1 MKNKKK
7 DFNDEEKLNID
18 KKENVIK
25 NSSDSEQIH
34 DSSISDAKIN
44 NDSSPIISKKSIFD
58 NKCFTSSIITFVV
71 CLCLFGL
78 FYEFYLKN
86 LVVETTKTIKD
97 VTVTDTGIADAVEK
111 VYDSVVTVKNYVRG
125 QLYSTGSGFVFK
137 TDDKNGYILT
147 NYHVINGGSEVSVVF
162 TNNKEY
168 KVEVV
173 GYDEY
178 SDIAVL
184 SVEKKDIIST
194 AQIGSS
200 DDLRIGDT
208 TFAVGTPVDSSVY
221 SWSVTRGILSGKDR
235 MVQVDN
241 YVMSVLQTDTAIN
254 SGNSGGPLC
263 NSNGEVIGITNMKLA
278 SSQIEGMGFAIPIE
292 DAVKNAETIISGKK
306 ISRPYLGISIYDSN
320 NYFNNN
326 SGVYVESVESGG
338 AADKAGIKKGDKIL
352 KIEDVEITNTS
363 YFRYQLYKYD
373 IGDKIKIT
381 VERNGSEKTLT
392 VTLTGSGVKN

>member
-1 MKNKKK
+1 MSDIKDKKK
-7 DFNDEEKLNID
+7 NIKVNDADYVESNSKPEKKD
-18 KKENVIK
+18 IK
-25 NSSDSEQIH
+25 SSKSTNGIVY
-34 DSSISDAKIN
+34 
-44 NDSSPIISKKSIFD
+44 IIL
-58 NKCFTSSIITFVV
+58 TFCV
-71 CLCLFGL
+71 CLCLFGG
-78 FYEFYLKN
+78 FYEFYLKH
-86 LVVETTKTIKD
+86 LVIETTKTIKD
-97 VTVTDTGIADAVEK
+97 VTITDTGIADAVEK
-111 VYDSVVTVKNYVRG
+111 VYDSVVTVKNYVRN

-137 TDDKNGYILT
+137 VDNKYGYILT
-147 NYHVINGGSEVSVVF
+147 NYHVISGGNEVSVVF
-162 TNNKEY
+162 TNNKDE
-168 KVEVV
+168 KVTIV

-184 SVEKKDIIST
+184 AVDKSLVLAT

-200 DDLRIGDT
+200 NDMRIGDT

-320 NYFNNN
+320 NYFNNT
-326 SGVYVESVESGG
+326 SGVYVESVEKNG
-338 AADKAGIKKGDKIL
+338 AAYNAGIKSGDKIL
-352 KIEDVEITNTS
+352 KVNGVEIANTS
-363 YFRYQLYKYD
+363 YFRYQLYKYN

-381 VERNGSEKTLT
+381 IERNGIEKTLT
-392 VTLTGSGVKN
+392 VTLAGSGNKN

>member
-1 MKNKKK
+1 MSDIKDKKK
-7 DFNDEEKLNID
+7 NIKVNDADYVESNSKAEKKD
-18 KKENVIK
+18 IK
-25 NSSDSEQIH
+25 SSKSTNGIVY
-34 DSSISDAKIN
+34 
-44 NDSSPIISKKSIFD
+44 IIL
-58 NKCFTSSIITFVV
+58 TFCV
-71 CLCLFGL
+71 CLCLFGG
-78 FYEFYLKN
+78 FYEFYLKH
-86 LVVETTKTIKD
+86 LVIETTKTIKD
-97 VTVTDTGIADAVEK
+97 VTITDTGIADAVEK
-111 VYDSVVTVKNYVRG
+111 VYDSVVTVKNYVRNR
-125 QLYSTGSGFVFK
+125 LYSTGSGFVFK
-137 TDDKNGYILT
+137 IDNKYGYILT
-147 NYHVINGGSEVSVVF
+147 NYHVISGGNEVSVVF
-162 TNNKEY
+162 TNNKDE
-168 KVEVV
+168 KVTIV

-184 SVEKKDIIST
+184 AVDKSLVLAT

-200 DDLRIGDT
+200 NDMSIGDT

-320 NYFNNN
+320 NYFNNT
-326 SGVYVESVESGG
+326 SGVYVESVEKNG
-338 AADKAGIKKGDKIL
+338 AAYNAGIKSGDKIL
-352 KIEDVEITNTS
+352 KVNGVEIANTS
-363 YFRYQLYKYD
+363 YFRYQLYKYN

-381 VERNGSEKTLT
+381 IERNGIEKTLT
-392 VTLTGSGVKN
+392 VTLAGSGNKN

>member
-1 MKNKKK
+1 MNDKKDKKK
-7 DFNDEEKLNID
+7 NVKVIDDEHTETHSKPENKTFNANKSTNGIVY
-18 KKENVIK
+18 VIL
-25 NSSDSEQIH
+25 
-34 DSSISDAKIN
+34 
-44 NDSSPIISKKSIFD
+44 
-58 NKCFTSSIITFVV
+58 TFCV
-71 CLCLFGL
+71 CLCLFGG
-78 FYEFYLKN
+78 FYELYLKH
-86 LVVETTKTIKD
+86 LVVETTKAIKD

-111 VYDSVVTVKNYVRG
+111 VYDSVVTVKNYARN

-137 TDDKNGYILT
+137 IDDKYAYILT
-147 NYHVINGGSEVSVVF
+147 NYHVINGGSEVSVIF
-162 TNNKEY
+162 TNNKEE
-168 KVEVV
+168 KVTVV

-184 SVEKKDIIST
+184 AVDKSLVLAT

-200 DDLRIGDT
+200 NDMRVGDT

-235 MVQVDN
+235 LVQSDN

-306 ISRPYLGISIYDSN
+306 INRPYLGVSIYDSN
-320 NYFNNN
+320 SYFNNN
-326 SGVYVESVESGG
+326 SGVYVESVEKNG
-338 AADKAGIKKGDKIL
+338 AADKAGIKSGDKIL
-352 KIEDVEITNTS
+352 KVNDVEITNTS

-381 VERNGSEKTLT
+381 IERNGNEKTLT
-392 VTLTGSGVKN
+392 VTLTGNGDKN

>member
-1 MKNKKK
+1 MNDKKDKKK
-7 DFNDEEKLNID
+7 NVKVIDDEHTETHSKPENKTFNANKSTNGIVY
-18 KKENVIK
+18 VIL
-25 NSSDSEQIH
+25 
-34 DSSISDAKIN
+34 
-44 NDSSPIISKKSIFD
+44 
-58 NKCFTSSIITFVV
+58 TFCVY
-71 CLCLFGL
+71 LCLFGG
-78 FYEFYLKN
+78 FYELYLKH

-111 VYDSVVTVKNYVRG
+111 VYDSVVTVKNYARN

-137 TDDKNGYILT
+137 IDDKYAYILT
-147 NYHVINGGSEVSVVF
+147 NYHVINGGSEVSVIF
-162 TNNKEY
+162 TNNKEE
-168 KVEVV
+168 KVTVV

-184 SVEKKDIIST
+184 AVDKSLVLAT

-200 DDLRIGDT
+200 KDMRVGDT

-235 MVQVDN
+235 LVQSDN

-292 DAVKNAETIISGKK
+292 DAVTNAETIISGKK
-306 ISRPYLGISIYDSN
+306 ISRPYLGVSIYDSN

-326 SGVYVESVESGG
+326 TGVYVESVEKNGP
-338 AADKAGIKKGDKIL
+338 ADKAGIKSGDKIL
-352 KIEDVEITNTS
+352 KVNDVDIANTS
-363 YFRYQLYKYD
+363 YFRYQLYKYN

-381 VERNGSEKTLT
+381 IERNGSEKTLT
-392 VTLTGSGVKN
+392 VTLTGSGEKN

>member
-1 MKNKKK
+1 MSDIKDKKK
-7 DFNDEEKLNID
+7 NIKVNDADYVESNSKAEKKD
-18 KKENVIK
+18 IK
-25 NSSDSEQIH
+25 SSKSTNGIVY
-34 DSSISDAKIN
+34 
-44 NDSSPIISKKSIFD
+44 IIL
-58 NKCFTSSIITFVV
+58 TFCV
-71 CLCLFGL
+71 CLCLFGG
-78 FYEFYLKN
+78 FYEFYLKH
-86 LVVETTKTIKD
+86 LVIETTKTIKD
-97 VTVTDTGIADAVEK
+97 VTITDTGIADAVEK
-111 VYDSVVTVKNYVRG
+111 VYDSVVTVKNYVRNR
-125 QLYSTGSGFVFK
+125 LYSTGSGFVFK
-137 TDDKNGYILT
+137 IDNKYGYILT
-147 NYHVINGGSEVSVVF
+147 NYHVISGGNEVSVVF
-162 TNNKEY
+162 TNNKDE
-168 KVEVV
+168 KVTIV

-184 SVEKKDIIST
+184 AVDKSLVLDI

-200 DDLRIGDT
+200 NDMRIGDT

-320 NYFNNN
+320 NYFNNT
-326 SGVYVESVESGG
+326 SGVYVESVEKNG
-338 AADKAGIKKGDKIL
+338 AAYNAGIKSGDKIL
-352 KIEDVEITNTS
+352 KVNGVEIANTS
-363 YFRYQLYKYD
+363 YFRYQLYKYN

-381 VERNGSEKTLT
+381 IERNGIEKTLT
-392 VTLTGSGVKN
+392 VTLAGSGNKN

>member
-1 MKNKKK
+1 MSDIKDKKK
-7 DFNDEEKLNID
+7 NIKVNDADYFESNSKREKND
-18 KKENVIK
+18 IK
-25 NSSDSEQIH
+25 SSKSTNGIVY
-34 DSSISDAKIN
+34 
-44 NDSSPIISKKSIFD
+44 IIL
-58 NKCFTSSIITFVV
+58 TFCV
-71 CLCLFGL
+71 CLCLFGG
-78 FYEFYLKN
+78 FYEFYLKH
-86 LVVETTKTIKD
+86 LVIETTKTIKD
-97 VTVTDTGIADAVEK
+97 VTITDTGIADAVEK
-111 VYDSVVTVKNYVRG
+111 VYDSVVTVKNYVRN

-137 TDDKNGYILT
+137 IDNKYGYILT
-147 NYHVINGGSEVSVVF
+147 NYHVISGGNEVSVVF
-162 TNNKEY
+162 TNNKDE
-168 KVEVV
+168 KVTIV

-184 SVEKKDIIST
+184 AVDKSLVLAT

-200 DDLRIGDT
+200 NDMRIGDT

-320 NYFNNN
+320 NYFNNT
-326 SGVYVESVESGG
+326 SGVYVESVEKNG
-338 AADKAGIKKGDKIL
+338 AAYNAGIKSGDKIL
-352 KIEDVEITNTS
+352 KVNGVEIANTS
-363 YFRYQLYKYD
+363 YFRYQLYKYN

-381 VERNGSEKTLT
+381 IERNGIEKTLT
-392 VTLTGSGVKN
+392 VTLAGSGNKN

>member
-1 MKNKKK
+1 MSDIKDKKK
-7 DFNDEEKLNID
+7 NIKVNDADYFESNSKREKND
-18 KKENVIK
+18 IK
-25 NSSDSEQIH
+25 SSKSTNGIVY
-34 DSSISDAKIN
+34 
-44 NDSSPIISKKSIFD
+44 IIL
-58 NKCFTSSIITFVV
+58 TFCV
-71 CLCLFGL
+71 CLCLFGG
-78 FYEFYLKN
+78 FYEFYLKH
-86 LVVETTKTIKD
+86 LVIETTKTIKD
-97 VTVTDTGIADAVEK
+97 VTITDTGIADAVEK
-111 VYDSVVTVKNYVRG
+111 VYDSVVTVKNYVRN

-137 TDDKNGYILT
+137 IDNKYGYILT
-147 NYHVINGGSEVSVVF
+147 NYHVISGGNEVSVVF
-162 TNNKEY
+162 TNNKDE
-168 KVEVV
+168 KVTIV

-184 SVEKKDIIST
+184 AVDKSLVLAT
-194 AQIGSS
+194 AQLGSS
-200 DDLRIGDT
+200 NNMRIGDT

-320 NYFNNN
+320 SYFNNT
-326 SGVYVESVESGG
+326 SGVYVESVEKNG
-338 AADKAGIKKGDKIL
+338 AADKAGIKSGDKIL
-352 KIEDVEITNTS
+352 KVNGVEIANTS
-363 YFRYQLYKYD
+363 YFRYQLYKYN

-381 VERNGSEKTLT
+381 IERNGIEKTLT
-392 VTLTGSGVKN
+392 VTLAGSGDKN

>member
-1 MKNKKK
+1 MNDKNDKKK
-7 DFNDEEKLNID
+7 NGKVIDDEHTETHSKPENKTFNANKSTNCIVY
-18 KKENVIK
+18 VIL
-25 NSSDSEQIH
+25 
-34 DSSISDAKIN
+34 
-44 NDSSPIISKKSIFD
+44 
-58 NKCFTSSIITFVV
+58 TFCV
-71 CLCLFGL
+71 CLCLFGG
-78 FYEFYLKN
+78 FYELYLKH

-111 VYDSVVTVKNYVRG
+111 VYDSVVTVKNYARN

-137 TDDKNGYILT
+137 IDDKYGYILT
-147 NYHVINGGSEVSVVF
+147 NYHVINGGNEVSVVF
-162 TNNKEY
+162 TNNKEE
-168 KVEVV
+168 KVTVV

-184 SVEKKDIIST
+184 AVDKSLVLST

-200 DDLRIGDT
+200 NDMRIGDT

-221 SWSVTRGILSGKDR
+221 SWSVTRGILSGKNR

-292 DAVKNAETIISGKK
+292 DAVTNAETIISGKK
-306 ISRPYLGISIYDSN
+306 ISRPYLGVSIYDSN

-326 SGVYVESVESGG
+326 TGVYVESVEKNGP
-338 AADKAGIKKGDKIL
+338 ADKAGIKSGDKIL
-352 KIEDVEITNTS
+352 KVNDVDIANTS
-363 YFRYQLYKYD
+363 YFRYQLYKYN

-381 VERNGSEKTLT
+381 IERNGSEKTLT
-392 VTLTGSGVKN
+392 VTLTGSGEKN

>member
-1 MKNKKK
+1 MNDKKDKKK
-7 DFNDEEKLNID
+7 NVKVIDDEHTETHSKPENKTFNANKSTNGIVY
-18 KKENVIK
+18 VIL
-25 NSSDSEQIH
+25 
-34 DSSISDAKIN
+34 
-44 NDSSPIISKKSIFD
+44 
-58 NKCFTSSIITFVV
+58 TFCV
-71 CLCLFGL
+71 CLCLFGG
-78 FYEFYLKN
+78 FYELYLKH

-111 VYDSVVTVKNYVRG
+111 VYDSVVTVKNYARNK
-125 QLYSTGSGFVFK
+125 LYSTGSGFVFK
-137 TDDKNGYILT
+137 IDDKYGYILT
-147 NYHVINGGSEVSVVF
+147 NYHVINGGSEVSVIF
-162 TNNKEY
+162 TNNKEE
-168 KVEVV
+168 KVTVV

-184 SVEKKDIIST
+184 AVDKSLVLAT

-200 DDLRIGDT
+200 NDMRVGDT

-235 MVQVDN
+235 LVQSDN

-306 ISRPYLGISIYDSN
+306 INRPYLGVSIYDSN
-320 NYFNNN
+320 SYLNNN
-326 SGVYVESVESGG
+326 SGVYVESVEKNG
-338 AADKAGIKKGDKIL
+338 AADKAGIKSGDKIL
-352 KIEDVEITNTS
+352 KVNDVEITNTS

-381 VERNGSEKTLT
+381 IERNGNEKTLT
-392 VTLTGSGVKN
+392 VTLTGNGDKN

>member
-1 MKNKKK
+1 MNDKKDKKK
-7 DFNDEEKLNID
+7 NVKVIDDEHTETHSKPENKTFNANKSTNGIVY
-18 KKENVIK
+18 VIL
-25 NSSDSEQIH
+25 
-34 DSSISDAKIN
+34 
-44 NDSSPIISKKSIFD
+44 
-58 NKCFTSSIITFVV
+58 TFCV
-71 CLCLFGL
+71 CLCLFGG
-78 FYEFYLKN
+78 FYELYLKH

-111 VYDSVVTVKNYVRG
+111 VYDSVVTVKNYARN

-137 TDDKNGYILT
+137 IDDKYAYILT
-147 NYHVINGGSEVSVVF
+147 NYHVINGGSEVSVIF
-162 TNNKEY
+162 TNNKEE
-168 KVEVV
+168 KVTVV

-184 SVEKKDIIST
+184 AVDKSLVLAT

-200 DDLRIGDT
+200 KDMRVGDT

-221 SWSVTRGILSGKDR
+221 SWSVTRGILSGKNR

-292 DAVKNAETIISGKK
+292 DAVTNAETIISGKK
-306 ISRPYLGISIYDSN
+306 ISRPYLGVSIYDSN

-326 SGVYVESVESGG
+326 TGVYVESVEKNGP
-338 AADKAGIKKGDKIL
+338 ADKAGIKSGDKIL
-352 KIEDVEITNTS
+352 KVNDVDIANTS
-363 YFRYQLYKYD
+363 YFRYQLYKYN

-381 VERNGSEKTLT
+381 IERNGSEKTLT
-392 VTLTGSGVKN
+392 VTLTGSGEKN

>member
-1 MKNKKK
+1 MEKDEVKKNNLKSKKHYNKKYS
-7 DFNDEEKLNID
+7 NNSNNEIE
-18 KKENVIK
+18 
-25 NSSDSEQIH
+25 NSSNYNEEI
-34 DSSISDAKIN
+34 KT
-44 NDSSPIISKKSIFD
+44 PTVEKKTIFD
-58 NKCFTSSIITFVV
+58 NKGITYSIITFCV

-97 VTVTDTGIADAVEK
+97 VTVTDSGIADAVEK

-137 TDDKNGYILT
+137 IDDKYGYILT
-147 NYHVINGGSEVSVVF
+147 NYHVINGGSEVSVIF
-162 TNNKEY
+162 TNNKEE
-168 KVEVV
+168 KVNVV

-184 SVEKKDIIST
+184 AVDKSNILAT

-200 DDLRIGDT
+200 EDLRIGDT

-221 SWSVTRGILSGKDR
+221 SWSVTRGILSGKNR

-292 DAVKNAETIISGKK
+292 DAVKNAESIISGKK
-306 ISRPYLGISIYDSN
+306 ISRPYLGVSIYDSN
-320 NYFNNN
+320 NYFNNE
-326 SGVYVESVESGG
+326 SGVYVESVEENG

-352 KIEDVEITNTS
+352 KINDTEITNTS
-363 YFRYQLYKYD
+363 YFRYQLYKYN

-381 VERNGSEKTLT
+381 VSRNGSEKTFT
-392 VTLTGSGVKN
+392 VTLIGSGEKN

>member
-1 MKNKKK
+1 MSDIKDKKK
-7 DFNDEEKLNID
+7 NIKVNDADYVESNSKPEKKD
-18 KKENVIK
+18 IK
-25 NSSDSEQIH
+25 SSKSTNGIVY
-34 DSSISDAKIN
+34 
-44 NDSSPIISKKSIFD
+44 IIL
-58 NKCFTSSIITFVV
+58 TFCV
-71 CLCLFGL
+71 CLCLFGG
-78 FYEFYLKN
+78 FYEFYLKH
-86 LVVETTKTIKD
+86 LVIETTKTIKD
-97 VTVTDTGIADAVEK
+97 VTITDTGIADAVEK
-111 VYDSVVTVKNYVRG
+111 VYDSVVTVKNYVRN

-137 TDDKNGYILT
+137 IDNKYGYILT
-147 NYHVINGGSEVSVVF
+147 NYHVISGGNEVSVVF
-162 TNNKEY
+162 TNNKDE
-168 KVEVV
+168 KVTIV

-184 SVEKKDIIST
+184 AVDKSLVLAT
-194 AQIGSS
+194 AQLGSS
-200 DDLRIGDT
+200 NDMRIGDT

-320 NYFNNN
+320 NYFNNT
-326 SGVYVESVESGG
+326 SGVYVESVEKNG
-338 AADKAGIKKGDKIL
+338 AAYNAGIKSGDKIL
-352 KIEDVEITNTS
+352 KVNGVEIANTS
-363 YFRYQLYKYD
+363 YFRYQLYKYN

-381 VERNGSEKTLT
+381 IERNGIEKTLT
-392 VTLTGSGVKN
+392 VTLAGSGDKN

>member
-1 MKNKKK
+1 MNNKK
-7 DFNDEEKLNID
+7 D
-18 KKENVIK
+18 KKKNVKVIDDEHTETHSKPENKTFNANKSTNGIVYVIL
-25 NSSDSEQIH
+25 
-34 DSSISDAKIN
+34 
-44 NDSSPIISKKSIFD
+44 
-58 NKCFTSSIITFVV
+58 TFCV
-71 CLCLFGL
+71 CLCLFGG
-78 FYEFYLKN
+78 FYELYLKH

-111 VYDSVVTVKNYVRG
+111 VYDSVVTVKNYVRN

-137 TDDKNGYILT
+137 TDDKYGYILT
-147 NYHVINGGSEVSVVF
+147 NYHVINGGNEVSVVF
-162 TNNKEY
+162 TNNKEE
-168 KVEVV
+168 KVTVV

-184 SVEKKDIIST
+184 AVDKSLVLST

-200 DDLRIGDT
+200 NDMRIGDT

-221 SWSVTRGILSGKDR
+221 SWSVTRGILSGKNR

-278 SSQIEGMGFAIPIE
+278 SSQIEGIGFAIPIE
-292 DAVKNAETIISGKK
+292 DALKNAESIISGKK
-306 ISRPYLGISIYDSN
+306 ITRPYIGISVYDST
-320 NYFNNN
+320 NYFSGE
-326 SGVYVESVESGG
+326 SGVYVEYVEKGG
-338 AADKAGIKKGDKIL
+338 AAEKAGFKSGDKIV
-352 KIEDVEITNTS
+352 KINDVEITNSS
-363 YFRYQLYKYD
+363 YFRYQLYKYN

-381 VERNGSEKTLT
+381 VNRNGVDKTLT
-392 VTLTGSGVKN
+392 VTLSSSGSKN

>member
-1 MKNKKK
+1 MSYIKDKKK
-7 DFNDEEKLNID
+7 NIKVNDADYVESNSKPEKKD
-18 KKENVIK
+18 IK
-25 NSSDSEQIH
+25 SSKSTNGIVY
-34 DSSISDAKIN
+34 
-44 NDSSPIISKKSIFD
+44 IIL
-58 NKCFTSSIITFVV
+58 TFCV
-71 CLCLFGL
+71 CLCLFGG
-78 FYEFYLKN
+78 FYEFYLKH
-86 LVVETTKTIKD
+86 LVIETTKTIKD
-97 VTVTDTGIADAVEK
+97 VTITDTGIADAVEK
-111 VYDSVVTVKNYVRG
+111 VYDSVVTVKNYVRN

-137 TDDKNGYILT
+137 IDNKYGYILT
-147 NYHVINGGSEVSVVF
+147 NYHVISGGNEVSVVF
-162 TNNKEY
+162 TNNKDE
-168 KVEVV
+168 KVTIV

-184 SVEKKDIIST
+184 AVDKSLVLAT

-200 DDLRIGDT
+200 NDMRIGDT

-320 NYFNNN
+320 NYFNNT
-326 SGVYVESVESGG
+326 SGVYVESVEKNG
-338 AADKAGIKKGDKIL
+338 AAYNAGIKSGDKIL
-352 KIEDVEITNTS
+352 KVNGVEIANTS
-363 YFRYQLYKYD
+363 YFRYQLYKYN

-381 VERNGSEKTLT
+381 IERNGIEKTLT
-392 VTLTGSGVKN
+392 VTLAGSGNKN

>member
-1 MKNKKK
+1 MSDIKDKKK
-7 DFNDEEKLNID
+7 NIKVNDADYVESNSKREKND
-18 KKENVIK
+18 IK
-25 NSSDSEQIH
+25 SSKSTNGIVY
-34 DSSISDAKIN
+34 
-44 NDSSPIISKKSIFD
+44 IIL
-58 NKCFTSSIITFVV
+58 TFCV
-71 CLCLFGL
+71 CLCLFGG
-78 FYEFYLKN
+78 FYEFYLKH
-86 LVVETTKTIKD
+86 LVIETTKTIKD
-97 VTVTDTGIADAVEK
+97 VTITDTGIADAVEK
-111 VYDSVVTVKNYVRG
+111 VYDSVVTVKNYVRN

-137 TDDKNGYILT
+137 VDNKYGYILT
-147 NYHVINGGSEVSVVF
+147 NYHVISGGNEVSVVF
-162 TNNKEY
+162 TNNKDE
-168 KVEVV
+168 KVTIV

-184 SVEKKDIIST
+184 AVDKSLILAT
-194 AQIGSS
+194 AQLGSS
-200 DDLRIGDT
+200 NDMRIGDT

-320 NYFNNN
+320 NYFNNT
-326 SGVYVESVESGG
+326 SGVYVESVEKNG
-338 AADKAGIKKGDKIL
+338 AAYNAGIKSGDKIL
-352 KIEDVEITNTS
+352 KVNGVEIANTS
-363 YFRYQLYKYD
+363 YFRYQLYKYN

-381 VERNGSEKTLT
+381 IERNGIEKTLT
-392 VTLTGSGVKN
+392 VTLAGSGNKN

>member
-1 MKNKKK
+1 MSDIKDKKK
-7 DFNDEEKLNID
+7 NIKVNDADYVESNSKAEKKD
-18 KKENVIK
+18 IK
-25 NSSDSEQIH
+25 SSKSTNGIVY
-34 DSSISDAKIN
+34 
-44 NDSSPIISKKSIFD
+44 IIL
-58 NKCFTSSIITFVV
+58 TFCV
-71 CLCLFGL
+71 CLCLFGG
-78 FYEFYLKN
+78 FYEFYLKH
-86 LVVETTKTIKD
+86 LVIETTKTIKD
-97 VTVTDTGIADAVEK
+97 VTITDTGIADAVEK
-111 VYDSVVTVKNYVRG
+111 VYDSVVTVKNYVRN

-137 TDDKNGYILT
+137 VDNKYGYILT
-147 NYHVINGGSEVSVVF
+147 NYHVISGGNEVSVVF
-162 TNNKEY
+162 TNNKDE
-168 KVEVV
+168 KVTIV

-184 SVEKKDIIST
+184 AVDKSLVLDI

-200 DDLRIGDT
+200 NDMRIGDT

-320 NYFNNN
+320 NYFNNT
-326 SGVYVESVESGG
+326 SGVYVESVEKNG
-338 AADKAGIKKGDKIL
+338 AAYNAGIKSGDKIL
-352 KIEDVEITNTS
+352 KVNGVEIANTS
-363 YFRYQLYKYD
+363 YFRYQLYKYN

-381 VERNGSEKTLT
+381 IERNGIEKTLT
-392 VTLTGSGVKN
+392 VTLAGSGDKN

>member
-1 MKNKKK
+1 MSDIKDKKK
-7 DFNDEEKLNID
+7 NVNANEADYVETNSKQEKRNI
-18 KKENVIK
+18 
-25 NSSDSEQIH
+25 
-34 DSSISDAKIN
+34 
-44 NDSSPIISKKSIFD
+44 KSIKST
-58 NKCFTSSIITFVV
+58 NGIVYVILTFCV
-71 CLCLFGL
+71 CLCLFGG
-78 FYEFYLKN
+78 FYEFYLKH
-86 LVVETTKTIKD
+86 LVIETTKTIKD
-97 VTVTDTGIADAVEK
+97 VTITDTGIADAVEK
-111 VYDSVVTVKNYVRG
+111 VYDSVVTVKNYVRN

-137 TDDKNGYILT
+137 IDNKYGYILT
-147 NYHVINGGSEVSVVF
+147 NYHVISGGNEVSVVF
-162 TNNKEY
+162 TNNKDE
-168 KVEVV
+168 KVTIV

-184 SVEKKDIIST
+184 AVDKSLVLST

-200 DDLRIGDT
+200 NDMRIGDT

-306 ISRPYLGISIYDSN
+306 IRRPYLGISIYDSN
-320 NYFNNN
+320 SYFNNT
-326 SGVYVESVESGG
+326 SGVYVESVEKNG
-338 AADKAGIKKGDKIL
+338 AAYNAGIKSGDKIL
-352 KIEDVEITNTS
+352 KVNGVEIANTS
-363 YFRYQLYKYD
+363 YFRYQLYKYN

-381 VERNGSEKTLT
+381 IERNGIEKTLT
-392 VTLTGSGVKN
+392 VTLAGSGDKN

>member
-1 MKNKKK
+1 MSDIKDKKK
-7 DFNDEEKLNID
+7 NIKVNDADYVESNSKAEKKD
-18 KKENVIK
+18 IK
-25 NSSDSEQIH
+25 SSKSTNGIVY
-34 DSSISDAKIN
+34 
-44 NDSSPIISKKSIFD
+44 IIL
-58 NKCFTSSIITFVV
+58 TFCV
-71 CLCLFGL
+71 CLCLFGG
-78 FYEFYLKN
+78 FYEFYLKH
-86 LVVETTKTIKD
+86 LVIETTKTIKD
-97 VTVTDTGIADAVEK
+97 VTITDTGIADAVEK
-111 VYDSVVTVKNYVRG
+111 VYDSVVTVKNYVRN

-137 TDDKNGYILT
+137 IDNKYGYILT
-147 NYHVINGGSEVSVVF
+147 NYHVISGGNEVSVVF
-162 TNNKEY
+162 TNNKDE
-168 KVEVV
+168 KATIV

-184 SVEKKDIIST
+184 AVDKSLVLAT
-194 AQIGSS
+194 AQLGSS
-200 DDLRIGDT
+200 NDMRIGDT

-320 NYFNNN
+320 NYFNNT
-326 SGVYVESVESGG
+326 SGVYVESVEKNG
-338 AADKAGIKKGDKIL
+338 AAYNAGIKSGDKIL
-352 KIEDVEITNTS
+352 KVNGVEIANTS
-363 YFRYQLYKYD
+363 YFRYQLYKYN

-381 VERNGSEKTLT
+381 IERNGIEKTLT
-392 VTLTGSGVKN
+392 VTLAGSGNKN

>member
-1 MKNKKK
+1 MSDIKDKKK
-7 DFNDEEKLNID
+7 NIKVNDADYVESNSKPEKKD
-18 KKENVIK
+18 IK
-25 NSSDSEQIH
+25 SSKSTNGIVY
-34 DSSISDAKIN
+34 
-44 NDSSPIISKKSIFD
+44 IIL
-58 NKCFTSSIITFVV
+58 TFCV
-71 CLCLFGL
+71 CLCLFGG
-78 FYEFYLKN
+78 FYEFYLKH
-86 LVVETTKTIKD
+86 LVIETTKTIKD
-97 VTVTDTGIADAVEK
+97 VTITDTGIADAVEK
-111 VYDSVVTVKNYVRG
+111 VYDSVVTVKNYVRN

-137 TDDKNGYILT
+137 IDNKYGYILT
-147 NYHVINGGSEVSVVF
+147 NYHVISGGNEVSVVF
-162 TNNKEY
+162 TNNKDE
-168 KVEVV
+168 KVTIV

-184 SVEKKDIIST
+184 AVDKSLVLST

-200 DDLRIGDT
+200 NDMRIGDT

-263 NSNGEVIGITNMKLA
+263 DSNGEVIGITNMKLA

-320 NYFNNN
+320 NYFNNT
-326 SGVYVESVESGG
+326 SGVYVESVEKNG
-338 AADKAGIKKGDKIL
+338 AAYNAGIKSGDKIL
-352 KIEDVEITNTS
+352 KVNGVEIANTS
-363 YFRYQLYKYD
+363 YFRYQLYKYN

-381 VERNGSEKTLT
+381 IERNGIEKTLT
-392 VTLTGSGVKN
+392 VTLAGSGNKN

>member
-1 MKNKKK
+1 MSDIKDKKK
-7 DFNDEEKLNID
+7 NIKVNDADYVESNSKPEKKD
-18 KKENVIK
+18 IK
-25 NSSDSEQIH
+25 SSKSTNGIVY
-34 DSSISDAKIN
+34 
-44 NDSSPIISKKSIFD
+44 IIL
-58 NKCFTSSIITFVV
+58 TFCV
-71 CLCLFGL
+71 CLCLFGG
-78 FYEFYLKN
+78 FYEFYLKH
-86 LVVETTKTIKD
+86 LVIETTKTIKD
-97 VTVTDTGIADAVEK
+97 VTITDTGIADAVEK
-111 VYDSVVTVKNYVRG
+111 VYDSVVTVKNYVRN

-137 TDDKNGYILT
+137 IDNKYGYILT
-147 NYHVINGGSEVSVVF
+147 NYHVISGGNEVSVVF
-162 TNNKEY
+162 TNNKDE
-168 KVEVV
+168 KVTIV

-184 SVEKKDIIST
+184 AVDKSLVLDI

-200 DDLRIGDT
+200 NDMRIGDT

-320 NYFNNN
+320 NYFNNT
-326 SGVYVESVESGG
+326 SGVYVETVEKNG
-338 AADKAGIKKGDKIL
+338 AAYNAGIKSGDKIL
-352 KIEDVEITNTS
+352 KVNGVEIANTS
-363 YFRYQLYKYD
+363 YFRYQLYKYN

-381 VERNGSEKTLT
+381 IERNGIEKTLT
-392 VTLTGSGVKN
+392 VTLAGSGNKN

>member
-1 MKNKKK
+1 MSDIKDKKK
-7 DFNDEEKLNID
+7 NIKVNDADYVESNSKPEKKD
-18 KKENVIK
+18 IK
-25 NSSDSEQIH
+25 SSKSTNGIVY
-34 DSSISDAKIN
+34 
-44 NDSSPIISKKSIFD
+44 IIL
-58 NKCFTSSIITFVV
+58 TFCV
-71 CLCLFGL
+71 CLCLFGG
-78 FYEFYLKN
+78 FYEFYLKH
-86 LVVETTKTIKD
+86 LVIETTKTIKD
-97 VTVTDTGIADAVEK
+97 VTITDTGIADAVEK
-111 VYDSVVTVKNYVRG
+111 VYDSVVTVKNYVRN

-137 TDDKNGYILT
+137 IDNKYGYILT
-147 NYHVINGGSEVSVVF
+147 NYHVISGGNEVSVVF
-162 TNNKEY
+162 TNNKDE
-168 KVEVV
+168 KVTIV

-184 SVEKKDIIST
+184 AVDKSLVLDI

-200 DDLRIGDT
+200 NDMRIGDT

-278 SSQIEGMGFAIPIE
+278 NSQIEGMGFAIPIE

-320 NYFNNN
+320 NYFNNT
-326 SGVYVESVESGG
+326 SGVYVESVEKNG
-338 AADKAGIKKGDKIL
+338 AAYNAGIKSGDKIL
-352 KIEDVEITNTS
+352 KVNGVEIANTS
-363 YFRYQLYKYD
+363 YFRYQLYKYN

-381 VERNGSEKTLT
+381 IERNGIEKTLT
-392 VTLTGSGVKN
+392 VTLAGSGNKN

>member
-1 MKNKKK
+1 MSDIKDKKK
-7 DFNDEEKLNID
+7 NVKVNDVEYSETALKEEKKTFKTN
-18 KKENVIK
+18 
-25 NSSDSEQIH
+25 
-34 DSSISDAKIN
+34 
-44 NDSSPIISKKSIFD
+44 KSTNGIVYVVL
-58 NKCFTSSIITFVV
+58 TFCV
-71 CLCLFGL
+71 CLCLFGG
-78 FYEFYLKN
+78 FYEFYLKH
-86 LVVETTKTIKD
+86 LVIETTKTIKD

-111 VYDSVVTVKNYVRG
+111 VYDSVVTVKNYVRN

-137 TDDKNGYILT
+137 TDDKYGYILT
-147 NYHVINGGSEVSVVF
+147 NYHVINGGNEVSVVF
-162 TNNKEY
+162 TNNKEE
-168 KVEVV
+168 KVTVV

-184 SVEKKDIIST
+184 AVDKSLVLST

-200 DDLRIGDT
+200 NDMRIGDT

-221 SWSVTRGILSGKDR
+221 SWSVTRGILSGKNR

-292 DAVKNAETIISGKK
+292 DAVTNAETIISGKK
-306 ISRPYLGISIYDSN
+306 ISRPYLGVSIYDSN

-326 SGVYVESVESGG
+326 TGVYVESVEKNGP
-338 AADKAGIKKGDKIL
+338 ADKAGIKSGDKIL
-352 KIEDVEITNTS
+352 KVNDVDIANTS
-363 YFRYQLYKYD
+363 YFRYQLYKYN
-373 IGDKIKIT
+373 IGEKIKIT
-381 VERNGSEKTLT
+381 IERNGSEKTLT
-392 VTLTGSGVKN
+392 VTLTGSGEKN

>member
-1 MKNKKK
+1 MSDIKDKKK
-7 DFNDEEKLNID
+7 NIKVNDADYVESNSKAEKKD
-18 KKENVIK
+18 IK
-25 NSSDSEQIH
+25 SSKSTNGIVY
-34 DSSISDAKIN
+34 
-44 NDSSPIISKKSIFD
+44 IIL
-58 NKCFTSSIITFVV
+58 TFCV
-71 CLCLFGL
+71 CLCLFGG
-78 FYEFYLKN
+78 FYEFYLKH
-86 LVVETTKTIKD
+86 LVIETTKTIKD
-97 VTVTDTGIADAVEK
+97 VTITDTGIADAVEK
-111 VYDSVVTVKNYVRG
+111 VYDSVVTVKNYVRNR
-125 QLYSTGSGFVFK
+125 LYSTGSGFVFK
-137 TDDKNGYILT
+137 VDNKYGYILT
-147 NYHVINGGSEVSVVF
+147 NYHVISGGNEVSVVF
-162 TNNKEY
+162 TNNKDE
-168 KVEVV
+168 KVTIV

-184 SVEKKDIIST
+184 AVDKSLILST

-200 DDLRIGDT
+200 NDMRIGDT

-320 NYFNNN
+320 NYFNNT
-326 SGVYVESVESGG
+326 SGVYVESVEKNG
-338 AADKAGIKKGDKIL
+338 AAYNAGIKSGDKIL
-352 KIEDVEITNTS
+352 KVNGVEIANTS
-363 YFRYQLYKYD
+363 YFRYQLYKYN

-381 VERNGSEKTLT
+381 IERNGIEKTLT
-392 VTLTGSGVKN
+392 VTLAGSGNKN

>member
-1 MKNKKK
+1 MNDKNDKKK
-7 DFNDEEKLNID
+7 NGKVIDVEHNETHSKPENKTFNANKSTNGIVY
-18 KKENVIK
+18 VIL
-25 NSSDSEQIH
+25 
-34 DSSISDAKIN
+34 
-44 NDSSPIISKKSIFD
+44 
-58 NKCFTSSIITFVV
+58 TFCV
-71 CLCLFGL
+71 CLCLFGG
-78 FYEFYLKN
+78 FYELYLKH

-111 VYDSVVTVKNYVRG
+111 VYDSVVTVKNYARN

-137 TDDKNGYILT
+137 TDDKYGYILT
-147 NYHVINGGSEVSVVF
+147 NYHVINGGSEVSVIF
-162 TNNKEY
+162 TNNKEE
-168 KVEVV
+168 KVTVV

-184 SVEKKDIIST
+184 AVDKSLVLAT

-200 DDLRIGDT
+200 NDMRVGDT

-235 MVQVDN
+235 LVQSDD

-306 ISRPYLGISIYDSN
+306 INRPYLGVSIYDSN
-320 NYFNNN
+320 SYFNNN
-326 SGVYVESVESGG
+326 SGVYVESVEKNG
-338 AADKAGIKKGDKIL
+338 AADKAGIKSGDKIL
-352 KIEDVEITNTS
+352 KVNDVEITNTS
-363 YFRYQLYKYD
+363 YFRYQLYKYN

-381 VERNGSEKTLT
+381 IVRNGIEKTLT
-392 VTLTGSGVKN
+392 VTLTGSGDKN